1 MRQVKPG
8 FCSDLPISAAI
19 YLSRYMTTI
28 AANLQ
33 AVRERVATAC
43 GDAGRRADEVHLL
56 AVSKTWPAPELR
68 ELFACGQSAFGE
80 SYVQEA
86 LPKQEQL
93 ADLPLDWHFI
103 GPLQSNKTRTV
114 AERFAWVHSVERLK
128 IAERLSAQRPLG
140 LPPLNVCLQVN
151 VSGEAS
157 KSGCAPTE
165 LAELAPA
172 VAALPNL
179 RLRGLMAIPEPTDDP
194 ILQRSRFATLRGL
207 KDDLNAS
214 GLQLDT
220 LSMGMS
226 HDLEA
231 AIMEG
236 ATIVRIGAALFGE
249 RN

>member
-1 MRQVKPG
+1 
-8 FCSDLPISAAI
+8 
-19 YLSRYMTTI
+19 MTTI

-33 AVRERVATAC
+33 AVRERISTAC
-43 GDAGRRADEVHLL
+43 GAAGRRADEVHLL
-56 AVSKTWPAPELR
+56 AVSKTRPAPDLR
-68 ELFACGQSAFGE
+68 ELFLCGQAAFGE

-86 LPKQEQL
+86 LPKQDQL
-93 ADLPLDWHFI
+93 ADIALDWHFI

-128 IAERLSAQRPLG
+128 IAERLSAQRSPA
-140 LPPLNVCLQVN
+140 LPPLNVCLQIN

-157 KSGCAPTE
+157 KSGCAP
-165 LAELAPA
+165 AELATLAHA
-172 VAALPNL
+172 VAVLPNL
-179 RLRGLMAIPEPTDDP
+179 RLRGLMAIPEASDDP
-194 ILQRSRFATLRGL
+194 LLQRSRFATLRGL
-207 KDDLNAS
+207 RDELNAS

-236 ATIVRIGAALFGE
+236 ATIVRIGTALFGE
-249 RN
+249 RH

>member
-1 MRQVKPG
+1 
-8 FCSDLPISAAI
+8 
-19 YLSRYMTTI
+19 MTTI

-33 AVRERVATAC
+33 AVRERIAMGCAA
-43 GDAGRRADEVHLL
+43 AGRHADEVHLL
-56 AVSKTWPAPELR
+56 AVSKTWPAPDLR
-68 ELFACGQSAFGE
+68 ELFSCGQSAFGE

-86 LPKQEQL
+86 LPKQDQL
-93 ADLPLDWHFI
+93 ADLALDWHFI

-114 AERFAWVHSVERLK
+114 AERFAWVHSIERLK
-128 IAERLSAQRPLG
+128 IAERLSAQRPPE

-157 KSGCAPTE
+157 KSGCAPADLGD
-165 LAELAPA
+165 LAHAIT
-172 VAALPNL
+172 ALPHL

-194 ILQRSRFATLRGL
+194 RLQRSRFATLRGL
-207 KDDLNAS
+207 RDVLNAA

-236 ATIVRIGAALFGE
+236 ASIVRIGTALFGE
-249 RN
+249 RH